1 MAATATA
8 HGNQDDNHHK
18 KFPFSSHQSAKICLK
33 SALNIAHAF
42 NDLAFPNP
50 TGILQQ
56 SSPVFLSHTSAT
68 VCPRTMP
75 SFACCAMQCAYAL
88 LMVHQKTKTIYPYST
103 ARPPTDGGIGGGSGR
118 SGNSNDGG
126 DVGGGEGPQG
136 QRQQQQQPGST
147 PVAVNSLLMRLQQGL
162 TSIYATLA
170 NYATAFEALG
180 GMRGARSPPNLLV
193 FSSHHIRP
201 ISTRSINSFLFGW

>member
-1 MAATATA
+1 MTTPSPSSVTSLAATVTATS
-8 HGNQDDNHHK
+8 GSNSLSSSNQ

-42 NDLAFPNP
+42 NELAFPNP
-50 TGILQQ
+50 TGVLQPP
-56 SSPVFLSHTSAT
+56 SAPVFLGPASAT

-88 LMVHQKTKTIYPYST
+88 LMVHQKTKTMYPYSSSSSSSQ
-103 ARPPTDGGIGGGSGR
+103 RGGGYGAGSRG
-118 SGNSNDGG
+118 SSS
-126 DVGGGEGPQG
+126 VAAGGGPEG
-136 QRQQQQQPGST
+136 QPPPPGGPPT

-180 GMRGARSPPNLLV
+180 GMRGTIT
-193 FSSHHIRP
+193 HQ
-201 ISTRSINSFLFGW
+201 FLFPVSCWFPTRAG